1 MNPYK
6 LVACSFHDQLEAIA
20 ILRQT
25 IPVVY
30 RDADDQVQTVN
41 SRIIDVYSANKADYL
56 KLQDQTVIRLDYL
69 VSVNDKPVQ
78 FSTSPFS
85 CG

>member
-1 MNPYK
+1 MHPYK
-6 LVACSFHDQLEAIA
+6 LVACSFHDELEAIA
-20 ILRQT
+20 TLRQT
-25 IPVVY
+25 VPIVY
-30 RDADDQVQTVN
+30 RDAEDQVQTVN

-56 KLQDQTVIRLDYL
+56 KLHDETVIRLDHL

-78 FSTSPFS
+78 FSHSPFS